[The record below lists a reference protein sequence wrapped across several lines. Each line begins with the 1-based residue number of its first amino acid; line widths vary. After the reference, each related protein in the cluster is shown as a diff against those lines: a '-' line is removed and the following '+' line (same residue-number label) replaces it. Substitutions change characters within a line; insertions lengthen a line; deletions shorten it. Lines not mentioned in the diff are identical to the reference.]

1 MRDNP
6 KIFFKSEKKSKKKI
20 SNRNG
25 LGNHSQTVLIIKSEK
40 NYNCKISIKCLNP
53 QILCYKSETSLKIK
67 NCCQIQKNILEITKN
82 ILSSDTCTS
91 SHPASEVFPTIC
103 HSKMADEHQKR
114 A

>member
-6 KIFFKSEKKSKKKI
+6 KIFFKSEKKSKKNF

-67 NCCQIQKNILEITKN
+67 EL
-82 ILSSDTCTS
+82 LSNPEKYFGNHKTYFIKRYLHQQS
-91 SHPASEVFPTIC
+91 SSVRSFP
-103 HSKMADEHQKR
+103 HYLPFQNGG
-114 A
+114 